1 MQPKKKK
8 KNQTNQDWSVVSVNF
23 KILLLPGYFGCFT
36 KFVISFLVPNKHLCL
51 SQDLYW

>member
-8 KNQTNQDWSVVSVNF
+8 KEWSAVSVNF
-23 KILLLPGYFGCFT
+23 KILLLPGYFGCFI
-36 KFVISFLVPNKHLCL
+36 KSVISCLVPNKHLLL